1 MTTLSNKVIT
11 IAGTSSFVIRLE
23 EAFVHGKLTL
33 LSGEICASRDRRSM
47 RTIPEGSIRLTNDQA
62 YSVAVDGYE
71 SLKREAQ
78 NRQQLMS
85 NLIAP
90 FVETRR
96 VSTQKSAEGIVV
108 PGSFKDEG
116 LNVEMSG
123 ASNKLD
129 VGVEAVRLSQTS
141 ARYGIAF
148 PRSGLDENSCA
159 HCRFRFNPAK
169 AS

>member
-71 SLKREAQ
+71 SLKKG
-78 NRQQLMS
+78 
-85 NLIAP
+85 
-90 FVETRR
+90 
-96 VSTQKSAEGIVV
+96 STK
-108 PGSFKDEG
+108 
-116 LNVEMSG
+116 
-123 ASNKLD
+123 
-129 VGVEAVRLSQTS
+129 QT
-141 ARYGIAF
+141 ATHDQF
-148 PRSGLDENSCA
+148 
-159 HCRFRFNPAK
+159 
-169 AS
+169 